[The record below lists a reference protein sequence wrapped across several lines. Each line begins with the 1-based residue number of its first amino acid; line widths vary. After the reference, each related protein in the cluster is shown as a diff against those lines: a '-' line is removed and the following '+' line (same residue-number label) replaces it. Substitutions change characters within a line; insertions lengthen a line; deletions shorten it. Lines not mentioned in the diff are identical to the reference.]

1 MTVQPSDPDTKSST
15 LPIPEPGPLN
25 DVTLQAAEE
34 LAVRAALDAG
44 RFITERFGGPMEVM
58 QKAEREGVD
67 IVTDVDKA
75 SQKLIVSLIEERFPD
90 HQILGEEDPPEDEPP
105 AKDFMWAVD
114 PIDGTKNFVNGSTIH
129 AVSVGLLYKGVP
141 VVGAIWTPWPGDQG
155 YALIHARSG
164 KGTWL
169 NDERVSLDVGKGD
182 GVPEAGRLAAVP
194 GSMRGSYDVKKPLQ
208 GNLGEIRMTGST
220 CYELMM
226 VATGSMQYALNGYSS
241 VWDYAAGL
249 VIVREAGGISMAPT
263 PDGWREMNGWGD
275 LYSSDVETS
284 KRMRA
289 WKGSVLSST
298 PKTASFVSANLAPRR
313 TSLLK
318 RAWRSVSG

>member
-1 MTVQPSDPDTKSST
+1 MTVQST
-15 LPIPEPGPLN
+15 LPTSSLPD

-44 RFITERFGGPMEVM
+44 DFISTRFGGPMEIM

-75 SQKLIVSLIEERFPD
+75 SQALIVGMIEERFPG
-90 HQILGEEDPPEDEPP
+90 HQILGEEDPPDEEP
-105 AKDFMWAVD
+105 AAKEFMWAID

-129 AVSVGLLYKGVP
+129 AVSIALLYRGVP
-141 VVGAIWTPWPGDQG
+141 VVGAIWTPWPGEKG
-155 YALIHARSG
+155 YALIHARTG
-164 KGTWL
+164 NGAWL
-169 NDERVSLDVGKGD
+169 NDERVNVAKADGD
-182 GVPEAGRLAAVP
+182 GVPVAGRLAAVP
-194 GSMRGSYDVKKPLQ
+194 GSLRGAFDIKKPLQ

-226 VATGSMQYALNGYSS
+226 VATGSMQYALNGYSY

-249 VIVREAGGISMAPT
+249 IIIREAGGISLVPT
-263 PDGWREMNGWGD
+263 RDGWREIAGWGEMF
-275 LYSSDVETS
+275 SADVETS

-289 WKGSVLSST
+289 WRGSVLSST
-298 PKTASFVSANLAPRR
+298 PETASFVSRNLVSKR
-313 TSLLK
+313 TGLLK
-318 RAWRSVSG
+318 RAWRSVNG